1 MLSHFIPVQIM
12 VSTIAEVEAEVLP
25 DIDVDSPFGLSD
37 STESTVLSTKDGFF
51 QFLLGGFEGPF

>member
-51 QFLLGGFEGPF
+51 QFLLVGFEGPF